1 VLAATPQ
8 RKDTSISTADD
19 IREALAQVQD
29 PAHGRSLV
37 SSEMLGEVIF
47 ADGKATVAIRL
58 TTPLCPSREEIRTSA
73 QAAAMR
79 VAGVTS
85 VEIAFA
91 AEVARKAGPA
101 RERLP
106 KVRNIIAVAA
116 GKGGVGKSTVATNL
130 AVALAQA
137 GTRVGILDADV
148 FGPSIP
154 QMMGQPQ
161 TAADIQGE
169 HIIIPAVHHGIKV
182 LSVGFFVDRGAAV
195 IWRGPMIHKLLTQ
208 FVEDVDWGELDYLV
222 IDLPPG
228 TGDTQ
233 LSLAQ
238 LVPVTG
244 AVMVTTPQE
253 VSVIDVEKALAM
265 WKKVEVPVLGIIE
278 NMSFFAC
285 PKCGHHEE
293 IFAHGGGRRL
303 AEREGLPF
311 LGEIP
316 LLSSVRGGGDNGRPI
331 VLAEPESAVSQAFFA
346 IAGRVACA
354 LSVRN
359 LPDPGTA
366 KRSSKL
372 SVLK

>member
-1 VLAATPQ
+1 
-8 RKDTSISTADD
+8 
-19 IREALAQVQD
+19 
-29 PAHGRSLV
+29 
-37 SSEMLGEVIF
+37 MLGEVTF
-47 ADGKATVAIRL
+47 ADGKATVGIRL
-58 TTPLCPSREEIRTSA
+58 TTPLCPSRDEILASVR
-73 QAAAMR
+73 AAALR
-79 VAGVTS
+79 AAGVKS
-85 VEIAFA
+85 VDVTFT

-130 AVALAQA
+130 AVAFAQA

-161 TAADIQGE
+161 TAAEIQGE
-169 HIIIPAVHHGIKV
+169 HTIVPGVHHGIKV
-182 LSVGFFVDRGAAV
+182 LSVGFFVERGAAV

-278 NMSFFAC
+278 NMSYFAC

-316 LLSSVRGGGDNGRPI
+316 LLSSVRGGGDSGRPV
-331 VLAEPESAVSQAFFA
+331 VLAEPESPAAQAFSA

>member
-1 VLAATPQ
+1 ML
-8 RKDTSISTADD
+8 
-19 IREALAQVQD
+19 REVALV
-29 PAHGRSLV
+29 
-37 SSEMLGEVIF
+37 
-47 ADGKATVAIRL
+47 DGKASVGIRL
-58 TTPLCPSREEIRTSA
+58 TTPLCPSRDEICTLV
-73 QAAAMR
+73 QAAAQR
-79 VAGVTS
+79 VVGVTS
-85 VEIAFA
+85 VEVAFSA
-91 AEVARKAGPA
+91 QVARKVGPD

-106 KVRNIIAVAA
+106 NVRNIIAVAA

-130 AVALAQA
+130 AVALSKQ
-137 GTRVGILDADV
+137 GTHVGILDADV

-154 QMMGQPQ
+154 QMMGQPESPSE
-161 TAADIQGE
+161 IQGE
-169 HIIIPAVHHGIKV
+169 HTIVPAIHHGIKV

-222 IDLPPG
+222 VDLPPG

-303 AEREGLPF
+303 AERENLPF

-316 LLSSVRGGGDNGRPI
+316 LLSAVRGAGDNGRPI
-331 VLAEPESAVSQAFFA
+331 LLAEPESAPSQAFSA
-346 IAGRVACA
+346 IAGRVACG
-354 LSVRN
+354 LSVLN

>member
-1 VLAATPQ
+1 ML
-8 RKDTSISTADD
+8 
-19 IREALAQVQD
+19 REVTI
-29 PAHGRSLV
+29 V
-37 SSEMLGEVIF
+37 EGEVRV
-47 ADGKATVAIRL
+47 GIRL
-58 TTPLCPSREEIRTSA
+58 TTPLCPSREEMRVSA
-73 QAAAMR
+73 QAAVMR
-79 VAGVTS
+79 VAGVTGAE
-85 VEIAFA
+85 VAFT
-91 AEVARKAGPA
+91 AEVARKLGPA

-106 KVRNIIAVAA
+106 GVRNIIAVAA

-130 AVALAQA
+130 AMAFA
-137 GTRVGILDADV
+137 GEGARVGILDADV

-154 QMMGQPQ
+154 QMMGEPQ
-161 TAADIQGE
+161 AVAEIRDE
-169 HIIIPAVHHGIKV
+169 HTIVPGVHHGLKV

-195 IWRGPMIHKLLTQ
+195 MWRGPMIHKLLTQ
-208 FVEDVDWGELDYLV
+208 FVEDVAWGELDYLV

-244 AVMVTTPQE
+244 AVMVSTPQE

-265 WKKVEVPVLGIIE
+265 WRKVEVPVLGIVE
-278 NMSFFAC
+278 NMSYFTC
-285 PKCGHHEE
+285 PACGHHEE
-293 IFAHGGGRRL
+293 IFARGGGRRL
-303 AEREGLPF
+303 AEREGLRF

-316 LLSSVRGGGDNGRPI
+316 MLSSVREGGDSGRPI
-331 VLAEPESAVSQAFFA
+331 VLAEPDSAAARAFVA

-354 LSVRN
+354 LSVGN

-372 SVLK
+372 SVLS

>member
-1 VLAATPQ
+1 V
-8 RKDTSISTADD
+8 KSVD
-19 IREALAQVQD
+19 
-29 PAHGRSLV
+29 
-37 SSEMLGEVIF
+37 
-47 ADGKATVAIRL
+47 
-58 TTPLCPSREEIRTSA
+58 
-73 QAAAMR
+73 
-79 VAGVTS
+79 VT
-85 VEIAFA
+85 FT

-130 AVALAQA
+130 AVAFAQA

-161 TAADIQGE
+161 TAAEIQGE
-169 HIIIPAVHHGIKV
+169 HTIVPGVHHGIKV
-182 LSVGFFVDRGAAV
+182 LSVGFFVERGAAV

-265 WKKVEVPVLGIIE
+265 WKKVEVPVLGIVE
-278 NMSFFAC
+278 NMSYFLC
-285 PKCGHHEE
+285 PSCGSRSD
-293 IFAHGGGRRL
+293 IFGYGGARKE
-303 AEREGLPF
+303 AERQGVPF
-311 LGEIP
+311 LGEVP
-316 LLSSVRGGGDNGRPI
+316 LHMTIREKSDSGMPVVATEPDGVHAKIYREIAAKVLEQIRGGP
-331 VLAEPESAVSQAFFA
+331 A
-346 IAGRVACA
+346 AGRIAPKIVIEA
-354 LSVRN
+354 
-359 LPDPGTA
+359 
-366 KRSSKL
+366 
-372 SVLK
+372 

>member
-1 VLAATPQ
+1 
-8 RKDTSISTADD
+8 
-19 IREALAQVQD
+19 
-29 PAHGRSLV
+29 
-37 SSEMLGEVIF
+37 MLGEVTF
-47 ADGKATVAIRL
+47 ADGKAKIGIRL
-58 TTPLCPSREEIRTSA
+58 TTPLCPSRDEIRTSV

-79 VAGVTS
+79 VAGVKT
-85 VEIAFA
+85 VEVAFT

-130 AVALAQA
+130 AVALAQQ

-161 TAADIQGE
+161 TVSEIQGE
-169 HIIIPAVHHGIKV
+169 HTIVPGIHHGIKV

-278 NMSFFAC
+278 NMSYFAC

-303 AEREGLPF
+303 AERENLAF

-316 LLSSVRGGGDNGRPI
+316 LLSSVRGSGDNGRPI
-331 VLAEPESAVSQAFFA
+331 VLAEPESAVAQAFSA

>member
-1 VLAATPQ
+1 MV
-8 RKDTSISTADD
+8 
-19 IREALAQVQD
+19 
-29 PAHGRSLV
+29 
-37 SSEMLGEVIF
+37 GEVVF
-47 ADGKATVAIRL
+47 ADGKATVGIRL
-58 TTPLCPSREEIRTSA
+58 TTPLCPSRDEIRA
-73 QAAAMR
+73 LVQAAALR
-79 VAGVTS
+79 VASVKS
-85 VEIAFA
+85 VEVAFT

-130 AVALAQA
+130 AVAFTQA

-182 LSVGFFVDRGAAV
+182 LSVGFFVERGAAV

-238 LVPVTG
+238 LVLVTG

-265 WKKVEVPVLGIIE
+265 WKKVEVPVLGIVE
-278 NMSFFAC
+278 NMSYFAC

-303 AEREGLPF
+303 AEREGLAF

-316 LLSSVRGGGDNGRPI
+316 LLSSVRGGGDSGRPI
-331 VLAEPESAVSQAFFA
+331 VLAEPESPAAQAFST
-346 IAGRVACA
+346 IARRVACA

>member
-1 VLAATPQ
+1 MLREVSVAA
-8 RKDTSISTADD
+8 
-19 IREALAQVQD
+19 
-29 PAHGRSLV
+29 
-37 SSEMLGEVIF
+37 
-47 ADGKATVAIRL
+47 GKARVGIRL
-58 TTPLCPSREEIRTSA
+58 TTPLCPSREAIG
-73 QAAAMR
+73 AAAKAAVMR
-79 VAGVTS
+79 VAGVNE
-85 VEIAFA
+85 VEIVFS
-91 AEVARKAGPA
+91 AEVARKSGPA
-101 RERLP
+101 PERLP
-106 KVRNIIAVAA
+106 SVRNVIAVAA

-130 AVALAQA
+130 AAALASA
-137 GTRVGILDADV
+137 GAAVGIMDADV

-154 QMMGQPQ
+154 QMMGPPEVE
-161 TAADIQGE
+161 TGVGE
-169 HIIIPAVHHGIKV
+169 HTIIPAVHHGIKV
-182 LSVGFFVDRGAAV
+182 VSVGFFVERGAAV
-195 IWRGPMIHKLLTQ
+195 MWRGPMIHKLITQ
-208 FVEDVDWGELDYLV
+208 FVEDVQWGELDYLV
-222 IDLPPG
+222 VDLPPG

-233 LSLAQ
+233 ISLAQ

-278 NMSFFAC
+278 NMSYFAC

-293 IFAHGGGRRL
+293 IFARGGGRAL
-303 AEREGLPF
+303 AQREGLPF

-316 LLSSVRGGGDNGRPI
+316 MLSSVRGCGDGGKPI
-331 VLAEPESAVSQAFFA
+331 VLAEPDSPVAQTFVAM
-346 IAGRVACA
+346 AGQVACA

>member
-1 VLAATPQ
+1 ML
-8 RKDTSISTADD
+8 
-19 IREALAQVQD
+19 REVA
-29 PAHGRSLV
+29 
-37 SSEMLGEVIF
+37 F
-47 ADGKATVAIRL
+47 ADGKASVGIRL
-58 TTPLCPSREEIRTSA
+58 TTPLCPSRDEIRASVR
-73 QAAAMR
+73 AAAQR
-79 VAGVTS
+79 VPGVAS
-85 VEIAFA
+85 VEVAFT
-91 AEVARKAGPA
+91 AEVARKDGPA

-130 AVALAQA
+130 AVALAKQ

-154 QMMGQPQ
+154 HMMGQPE
-161 TAADIQGE
+161 TASDIRDE
-169 HIIIPAVHHGIKV
+169 HTIVPAIHHGIKV
-182 LSVGFFVDRGAAV
+182 LSVGFFVERGAAV
-195 IWRGPMIHKLLTQ
+195 MWRGPMIHKLLTQ

-222 IDLPPG
+222 VDLPPG

-293 IFAHGGGRRL
+293 IFAHGGGRQL
-303 AEREGLPF
+303 AERESLPF

-316 LLSSVRGGGDNGRPI
+316 LLSAVRGAGDNGRPI
-331 VLAEPESAVSQAFFA
+331 VLAEPESAASQAFSA

-372 SVLK
+372 SVLR